1 MTKLFDKNTFRIIE
15 AEDFKYLG
23 STGEI
28 SDYLVGGYGSE
39 WIGAGDYICLDERNL
54 PTEKQLNF
62 LKSLLKYK
70 YDCDYTRISNKS
82 DLRLYIS
89 DLVDEQN
96 YVKVN
101 KVKQS
106 NSYIPERTEINKF
119 KWEDE
124 QVEYKKRQE
133 HDEEMFKFYRN
144 EWHEDAIEEMLRSE
158 YDGSGH

>member
-1 MTKLFDKNTFRIIE
+1 MTKLFDKNTFRIVE

-39 WIGAGDYICLDERNL
+39 WRGAGDYICLDERNL

-82 DLRLYIS
+82 DLREYIS
-89 DLVDEQN
+89 DLVDNQN
-96 YVKVN
+96 YTKIN
-101 KVKQS
+101 KFKQS
-106 NSYIPERTEINKF
+106 SSYIPERTEINRF
-119 KWEDE
+119 KWEDN
-124 QVEYKKRQE
+124 QSSYKKEREYEQE
-133 HDEEMFKFYRN
+133 MCKFYAN
-144 EWHEDAIEEMLRSE
+144 EWHEEAMNDMLASD